1 MRTDPTCTEREHRM
15 IKPASCKLICTAS
28 YMQCETCSLC
38 PETADWQLPSHSYGW
53 HWCDEWLIA
62 NQIVS
67 REYLEKLNKAKYSQ
81 RISGE
86 YKNG

>member
-1 MRTDPTCTEREHRM
+1 
-15 IKPASCKLICTAS
+15 
-28 YMQCETCSLC
+28 MQCETCPLC

-67 REYLEKLNKAKYSQ
+67 REYLEKLNKVK
-81 RISGE
+81 E
-86 YKNG
+86 